1 MVAILDFNTLSNTK
15 LKPQILTPKMY
26 DDRLHHFYMVAP
38 PPPPPPQAKS
48 VVKKLISL
56 FIYLFFSVIF

>member
-38 PPPPPPQAKS
+38 PPPPPPRQKVS
-48 VVKKLISL
+48 
-56 FIYLFFSVIF
+56 